1 MKALRV
7 HPLTYVFLLI
17 LILTGFGSVLIP
29 YIIAISL
36 HELAHANA
44 AKKLGY
50 GLNKV
55 WILPYGA
62 CVSFK
67 NYCFSPRDEI
77 KIALAGPI
85 VNALLL
91 AITIMLWWIFPQTYI
106 VTYTFALSN
115 FSLMVFN
122 LLPAFPLDGGR
133 ILTSILKLK
142 FKEKTVYKISCA
154 INLIFSL
161 IFLIFFIISAFF
173 QINFSFGLISIFLF
187 CGIFEGKFNGTYAP
201 LISQIEKKKKD
212 ILPIKNIYLNS
223 SVPLFKLL
231 KETSK
236 EKYTFFFVKFSN
248 GKIKMLNEDQLS
260 TLLQNNDLNTTIEEI
275 FNKKLN
281 D

>member
-1 MKALRV
+1 MRSLRI

-29 YIIAISL
+29 YILSITL
-36 HELAHANA
+36 HELAHAYA

-50 GLNKV
+50 RLNKI

-67 NYCFSPRDEI
+67 NLCFSPRDEI
-77 KIALAGPI
+77 KIAFAGPI

-91 AITIMLWWIFPQTYI
+91 AITVMLWWIFPQTY
-106 VTYTFALSN
+106 VLTYTFALSN
-115 FSLMVFN
+115 FSLMIFN

-142 FKEKTVYKISCA
+142 FKEKNVYKISFA

-161 IFLIFFIISAFF
+161 IFLIIFIISAFF
-173 QINFSFGLISIFLF
+173 EINFSFGLISIFLF
-187 CGIFEGKFNGTYAP
+187 CGIFDGKFNGTYAP
-201 LISQIEKKKKD
+201 LINQIEKKKKE
-212 ILPIKNIYLNS
+212 ILPVKNIYVNS
-223 SVPLFKLL
+223 SAPLFKLL
-231 KETSK
+231 RETSK
-236 EKYTFFFVKFSN
+236 EKYTIFLVKFSD
-248 GKIKMLNEDQLS
+248 GKIKTLSEDQLS
-260 TLLQNNDLNTTIEEI
+260 KVLETYDLNKTLEEI
-275 FNKKLN
+275 FNKKI